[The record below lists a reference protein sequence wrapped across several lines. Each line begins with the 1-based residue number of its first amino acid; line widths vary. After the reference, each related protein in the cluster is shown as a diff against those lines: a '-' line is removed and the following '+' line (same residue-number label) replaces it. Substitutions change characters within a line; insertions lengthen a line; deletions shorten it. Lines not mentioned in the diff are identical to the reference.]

1 METRELK
8 LIKNKDGHGT
18 TNYKICLPT
27 KWVNFLDLDKEE
39 KVAICLDNNSIIIKS
54 KGDLKMEEIIKELKE
69 ELLNKE
75 MTLLDLDNGAE
86 RITGSTT
93 SLFDYED
100 EIRQDGSCNYWLE
113 EDKEIMI
120 EYLAKNTD
128 EEIEEMTGEDKLNI
142 EVKITDIRI
151 Y

>member
-27 KWVNFLDLDKEE
+27 KWVNFLELDKEE
-39 KVAICLDNNSIIIKS
+39 KVAICLDNNSIIIKN
-54 KGDLKMEEIIKELKE
+54 KGDFKMEEIIKELKE

-75 MTLLDLDNGAE
+75 MTLLDLDNDAQ

-100 EIRQDGSCNYWLE
+100 EIRQDGSCNYCIE

-120 EYLAKNTD
+120 EYLAENTD

>member
-27 KWVNFLDLDKEE
+27 KWVNFLELDKEE
-39 KVAICLDNNSIIIKS
+39 KVAICLDNNSIIIKN
-54 KGDLKMEEIIKELKE
+54 KGDFKMEEIIKELKE

-75 MTLLDLDNGAE
+75 MTLLDLDNDAQ

-100 EIRQDGSCNYWLE
+100 EIRQDGSCNYWIE
-113 EDKEIMI
+113 EDKEIII
-120 EYLAKNTD
+120 EYFAKNTD
-128 EEIEEMTGEDKLNI
+128 KEIEEMTGEDKLNI

>member
-27 KWVNFLDLDKEE
+27 KWVNFLGLDKEE
-39 KVAICLDNNSIIIKS
+39 KVAVCLDYNSIIIKS

-75 MTLLDLDNGAE
+75 MTLLDLDNEAE

-100 EIRQDGSCNYWLE
+100 EIRQDGSCNYWIE